1 MAEGGYDPTT
11 EKTPFPDTGDNND
24 DDDDDNFNWDDIPP
38 FNPDPDSTQP
48 FEPGAA
54 STPAGGE
61 SIPMTERTRLPKE
74 RGPRIDET
82 SFGGE
87 PTERAAWSEIE
98 DEFPL
103 ADKSKL
109 KSRYKTTPRSGGA
122 VLEVSMRSKDK
133 WYPLYTKS
141 LGDTEKTFNTSI
153 PKEIQKALGKLRTDQ
168 GPGDAAMRAFKNLFP
183 DAKDVEAYL
192 NKTTKQLMI
201 KKPGADQPSY
211 PLYTTEANPN
221 NQRFNSQRLNPE
233 IPPDLRAAL
242 GESAVDQAT
251 TLQQERDTNR
261 REIVQKRNKLVQL
274 EETAQGVQETRQEM
288 DALRNQIR
296 QLDEEIR
303 ELEDKAGS
311 WDKEAIQKLKDE
323 KKAFEAE
330 HQRKREQLDRANA
343 DAKTALQLQV
353 EINDLKL
360 ANRDIERQINK
371 LGIKVAKPL
380 EELEQE
386 KAALEERLAKNK
398 RVLEDENASAS
409 EREAAKTQ
417 VEQDERALERVNEDL
432 EREEQK
438 LPLRE
443 RVKNIFK
450 KYGWTLQAVALA
462 VGIVLSALALAAT
475 NGLKAGTKAIGN
487 GLKAI
492 GQKLGSLLPG
502 LIGSIVSYIFKAA
515 GQVFSFLAEHAWLLI
530 LAVVAFFMER
540 MLKKR
545 RR

>member
-11 EKTPFPDTGDNND
+11 EKTPLIPDTGDD
-24 DDDDDNFNWDDIPP
+24 DGDYDDLDLSKIPIVLDP
-38 FNPDPDSTQP
+38 EEPDRTQP
-48 FEPGAA
+48 FEPGGA
-54 STPAGGE
+54 STPYHGGE
-61 SIPMTERTRLPKE
+61 EHEMST
-74 RGPRIDET
+74 
-82 SFGGE
+82 F
-87 PTERAAWSEIE
+87 PTEDSGLVHNPGDSAW
-98 DEFPL
+98 
-103 ADKSKL
+103 
-109 KSRYKTTPRSGGA
+109 
-122 VLEVSMRSKDK
+122 
-133 WYPLYTKS
+133 KS
-141 LGDTEKTFNTSI
+141 LTYI
-153 PKEIQKALGKLRTDQ
+153 Y
-168 GPGDAAMRAFKNLFP
+168 P
-183 DAKDVEAYL
+183 DANATDLEAFIDP
-192 NKTTKQLMI
+192 TTKRLKVKMT
-201 KKPGADQPSY
+201 GAGKASY
-211 PLYTTEANPN
+211 FLYTTEK
-221 NQRFNSQRLNPE
+221 NSNTQQLNPKLSLE
-233 IPPDLRAAL
+233 IRKAL
-242 GESAVDQAT
+242 GESTLDQASV
-251 TLQQERDTNR
+251 LQQERERNL
-261 REIVQKRNKLVQL
+261 REIVEKTNRKKQL
-274 EETAQGVQETRQEM
+274 EEEAAQEGQEIRQ
-288 DALRNQIR
+288 DLGNLRNQISR
-296 QLDEEIR
+296 LDDEIR
-303 ELEDKAGS
+303 KIEDKAGS
-311 WDKEAIQKLKDE
+311 WDEEAIQKLKDE
-323 KKAFEAE
+323 KRAFEAE
-330 HQRKREQLDRANA
+330 HQRKKAQLDQANA

-353 EINDLKL
+353 EINDIKL

-398 RVLEDENASAS
+398 RVLEDENASSS
-409 EREAAKTQ
+409 EREAAQKQ
-417 VEQDERALERVNEDL
+417 VNTDERALERVNEDI

-540 MLKKR
+540 MLKR
-545 RR
+545 RRR

>member
-1 MAEGGYDPTT
+1 MAEGGYDPMDETT
-11 EKTPFPDTGDNND
+11 EKTPLISDKGD
-24 DDDDDNFNWDDIPP
+24 DDDDLDLSKYDIEG
-38 FNPDPDSTQP
+38 NPIDPETTQP

-61 SIPMTERTRLPKE
+61 SIPMTTRTRLPQE
-74 RGPRIDET
+74 RGPRTEET

-87 PTERAAWSEIE
+87 PTERLAWAEIRDKFE
-98 DEFPL
+98 MADE
-103 ADKSKL
+103 SQL
-109 KSRYKTTPRSGGA
+109 KARYKTTPRSGGA
-122 VLEVSMRSKDK
+122 IIEVSMRAKDK
-133 WYPLYTKS
+133 WYALFTKS
-141 LGDTEKTFNTSI
+141 SGDTEKTFNTSI
-153 PKEIQKALGKLRTDQ
+153 PKEIQNALGIPLTKQ
-168 GPGDAAMRAFKNLFP
+168 GPGDVAMRAFKDLFP

-192 NKTTKQLMI
+192 DKTTKRLMI
-201 KKPGADQPSY
+201 KRPGDNQPSY
-211 PLYTTEANPN
+211 PLYTTEANPDS
-221 NQRFNSQRLNPE
+221 RRLNPE

-242 GESAVDQAT
+242 GESTLDQVT
-251 TLQQERDTNR
+251 SLQQERDTNL

-274 EETAQGVQETRQEM
+274 EEVAQEVQERRQ
-288 DALRNQIR
+288 DLKNLRDRIKQI
-296 QLDEEIR
+296 DDDIR
-303 ELEDKAGS
+303 ELEDKAGNF
-311 WDKEAIQKLKDE
+311 DEEAIQRLKDE
-323 KKAFEAE
+323 KRALKAE
-330 HQRKREQLDRANA
+330 HQRKRKQFDQANA
-343 DAKTALQLQV
+343 AAKTALQLQV

-371 LGIKVAKPL
+371 LGIKVRKPL
-380 EELEQE
+380 EELQQE

-409 EREAAKTQ
+409 EREAAQKQ
-417 VEQDERALERVNEDL
+417 VNTDERALERVNENI

-462 VGIVLSALALAAT
+462 VGIVLSALALPAT

-530 LAVVAFFMER
+530 LAVVTFFMER
-540 MLKKR
+540 LLKR
-545 RR
+545 RRR